1 MRWLRLRP
9 SKGLKLRRLKTQRT
23 QRKGGKCLVTKAPRA
38 PWSRRVKTGS
48 ICRTKHLKPQPRRLR
63 RETAPFAR
71 DDEFLAA
78 MLEESIAFS
87 GGRETDV
94 RRTLEQT
101 AKRLGFTYEALMK
114 GAADGT
120 AVGRVVAQ
128 VKREHPVFATRN

>member
-1 MRWLRLRP
+1 M
-9 SKGLKLRRLKTQRT
+9 G
-23 QRKGGKCLVTKAPRA
+23 RKPRGH

-48 ICRTKHLKPQPRRLR
+48 ICRTKRPKPQPRRLR

-71 DDEFLAA
+71 DDEFLVA
-78 MLEESIAFS
+78 MLEESIAFC

-128 VKREHPVFATRN
+128 VKREHPAFAARN

>member
-1 MRWLRLRP
+1 MRWLRPRP
-9 SKGLKLRRLKTQRT
+9 SKGLKLRRLKS
-23 QRKGGKCLVTKAPRA
+23 QRKGGKCLGTKTPRA

-48 ICRTKHLKPQPRRLR
+48 ICRTKRLKSQPRRLR

-78 MLEESIAFS
+78 MLEESIAFCS
-87 GGRETDV
+87 GRETDA
-94 RRTLEQT
+94 RGTLEQT
-101 AKRLGFTYEALMK
+101 AKCLGFTYEALMQ
-114 GAADGT
+114 GAADGI

>member
-1 MRWLRLRP
+1 
-9 SKGLKLRRLKTQRT
+9 
-23 QRKGGKCLVTKAPRA
+23 
-38 PWSRRVKTGS
+38 
-48 ICRTKHLKPQPRRLR
+48 
-63 RETAPFAR
+63 
-71 DDEFLAA
+71 

-128 VKREHPVFATRN
+128 VKR

>member
-1 MRWLRLRP
+1 
-9 SKGLKLRRLKTQRT
+9 
-23 QRKGGKCLVTKAPRA
+23 
-38 PWSRRVKTGS
+38 
-48 ICRTKHLKPQPRRLR
+48 
-63 RETAPFAR
+63 
-71 DDEFLAA
+71 

-120 AVGRVVAQ
+120 AVG
-128 VKREHPVFATRN
+128 TRRGAGEARASCVRDEELTDGGADRA

>member
-1 MRWLRLRP
+1 
-9 SKGLKLRRLKTQRT
+9 
-23 QRKGGKCLVTKAPRA
+23 
-38 PWSRRVKTGS
+38 
-48 ICRTKHLKPQPRRLR
+48 
-63 RETAPFAR
+63 
-71 DDEFLAA
+71 
-78 MLEESIAFS
+78 MLEESIAFC

-101 AKRLGFTYEALMK
+101 AKCLGFTYEALMK

>member
-1 MRWLRLRP
+1 M
-9 SKGLKLRRLKTQRT
+9 
-23 QRKGGKCLVTKAPRA
+23 VE
-38 PWSRRVKTGS
+38 TGEDW
-48 ICRTKHLKPQPRRLR
+48 IDLPD
-63 RETAPFAR
+63 ETPEAAASSLASGDVDPLAPFAR
-71 DDEFLAA
+71 DDEFLVA
-78 MLEESIAFS
+78 MLEESIAFC

-128 VKREHPVFATRN
+128 VKREQPVLLHFSPIFNITTIMLSNLKSGKRLFRCLTRSFPLPR